1 MNDRMLR
8 VYVWELPVR
17 LTHWVNFLS
26 VLTLSVTG
34 YYIGRPFIHALSAD
48 QYIMGWMRFIHFTAA
63 YVFIMSIAIRIYWA
77 FVGNRYA
84 HWEIFN
90 PFSRKYWKNVGRAA
104 KYYLFISRKRPYALG
119 HQSLASLAYLLL
131 LLLFIFEIISGFAL
145 YSLSH
150 HGGVTWTILGGW
162 LLNLMNLQTIRLL
175 HHLVMYA
182 VFGFVIVHVYIT
194 WFHGG
199 KEENGLMGSMF
210 NGFKFIIEEE
220 RTS

>member
-1 MNDRMLR
+1 MNDQMRR

-17 LTHWVNFLS
+17 FTHWINFLS

-34 YYIGRPFIHALSAD
+34 FYIGRPFIYALSAD
-48 QYIMGWMRFIHFTAA
+48 QYVMGWMRFIHFTAA
-63 YVFIMSIAIRIYWA
+63 YVLVMSIAIRIYWA
-77 FVGNRYA
+77 FVGNKYA
-84 HWEIFN
+84 HWSIFN
-90 PFSRKYWKNVGRAA
+90 PFSRKYWKNVGRAIR
-104 KYYLFISRKRPYALG
+104 YYLFISRNRPYSIG

-150 HGGVTWTILGGW
+150 EEGVMWTILGGW
-162 LLNLMNLQTIRLL
+162 LLSVMNLQIIRLL

-182 VFGFVIVHVYIT
+182 IFGFVIVHVYIT

-199 KEENGLMGSMF
+199 MEENSLMGSMF
-210 NGFKFIIEEE
+210 NGYKFTIEEE
-220 RTS
+220 KMP